1 LRGDFQKA
9 RSWLKRGDRMDISNG
24 ARLTPKVDAPTD
36 FLRSCTILNVGQFL
50 SAMPSKGK
58 TGSKNKHK

>member
-1 LRGDFQKA
+1 
-9 RSWLKRGDRMDISNG
+9 MDISNG
-24 ARLTPKVDAPTD
+24 ARLTPKVDASTD